1 MKAPFLRIAMC
12 LLVLAASACGDNITG
27 PLPGTL
33 DVRIYGEAF
42 IEEGIPADVFADG
55 WSLRFDSF
63 LVSVGEVSA
72 MAAGSDTPALE
83 DEAYRIFDLAEA
95 SGGDG
100 FLVLSGDVPG
110 GAYDDI
116 AYRIAGSS
124 QAVAGNATAADV
136 AFMNENGYA
145 IYAAGQATRG
155 DEARTFAWGFTTG
168 TTYRRCRSVAAV
180 DGGSASSV
188 LTIHADHLFYDD
200 LVSEEPSVRF
210 DAIAGADGDGD
221 GDITADE
228 RGAVDITG
236 FERYQVGSF
245 DVEDLWTFVDHQVST
260 VGHIDG
266 EGHCEITVRD

>member
-1 MKAPFLRIAMC
+1 MKSRFLPVALC
-12 LLVLAASACGDNITG
+12 ALGLAAGACGDNIG
-27 PLPGTL
+27 GSLPGTL
-33 DVRIYGEAF
+33 DIQIYGEAF

-72 MAAGSDTPALE
+72 TAAGADTPALE
-83 DEAYRIFDLAEA
+83 DDTYRIFDLAQS
-95 SGGDG
+95 SGGEG
-100 FLVLSGDVPG
+100 FLVLSGRVPG

-124 QAVAGNATAADV
+124 EAVAGNAAAADV
-136 AFMNENGYA
+136 ALMNERGYA
-145 IYAAGQATRG
+145 IYIEGQATRG
-155 DEARTFAWGFTTG
+155 DESRTFAWGFTTA
-168 TTYRRCRSVAAV
+168 TTYRHCRSVASV
-180 DGGSASSV
+180 DGGGASSV

-210 DAIAGADGDGD
+210 DAMAGADGDGD
-221 GDITADE
+221 GDIAPDE
-228 RGAVDITG
+228 LSAVDITG

-245 DVEDLWTFVDHQVST
+245 DVTDLWNFVDHQTST

-266 EGHCEITVRD
+266 EGHCELAARD

>member
-1 MKAPFLRIAMC
+1 MKFFSLRVVVCSLA
-12 LLVLAASACGDNITG
+12 LAAGGCGDNITG
-27 PLPGTL
+27 SLPGTL
-33 DVRIYGEAF
+33 DVRIYGESF

-72 MAAGSDTPALE
+72 TAAGASAPALE
-83 DEAYRIFDLAEA
+83 DATYRIFDLAQS

-100 FLVLSGDVPG
+100 FLVLSGDVAG

-116 AYRIAGSS
+116 AYRIAGSRA
-124 QAVAGNATAADV
+124 AVAGNATAADV

-145 IYAAGQATRG
+145 IYAEGQATRG
-155 DEARTFAWGFTTG
+155 GETRTFAWGFTTA

-180 DGGSASSV
+180 DGDSASSV

-200 LVSEEPSVRF
+200 LISEEPGVRF
-210 DAIAGADGDGD
+210 DAIATGDRDGD
-221 GDITADE
+221 GDITTDE
-228 RGAVDITG
+228 LRAVNITG
-236 FERYQVGSF
+236 FDRYQVGSL

-266 EGHCEITVRD
+266 EGHCEITTRD